1 MLYNIYSVRDQ
12 GWERALVVARP
23 EDRGAPEGDFVKWL
37 GASEVPR
44 AMHWETLLSG
54 TEDPRMY
61 RSDFLRFYNLDL
73 VQRELK
79 KIYQDTHPLGKG
91 TIARKVREKI
101 HPPDLSRP
109 KSWKYWAQRTADA
122 VLAEMKRR
130 GLNIKNL
137 LNRRNFEEAML
148 ELWCI

>member
-23 EDRGAPEGDFVKWL
+23 TDRGAPEGDFVKWL
-37 GASEVPR
+37 GACEAPR
-44 AMHWETLLSG
+44 VMYWETRSDG
-54 TEDPRMY
+54 SEDPRVY
-61 RSDFLRFYNLDL
+61 QPDFLHFYKLDL

-79 KIYQDTHPLGKG
+79 KIYPDTHPLGKD

-101 HPPDLSRP
+101 HPPDLSRSQ
-109 KSWKYWAQRTADA
+109 SWKYWAQRTADA

-130 GLNIKNL
+130 GFNIKHP
-137 LNRRNFEEAML
+137 LNRKHFEEAML
-148 ELWCI
+148 ELWRI

>member
-12 GWERALVVARP
+12 GWERALVIARP

-37 GASEVPR
+37 GATHNPEYVYPDDNNELHYKTACGGFSR
-44 AMHWETLLSG
+44 
-54 TEDPRMY
+54 
-61 RSDFLRFYNLDL
+61 LDL

-79 KIYQDTHPLGKG
+79 KIYPDTHPLGRG

-109 KSWKYWAQRTADA
+109 RSWKYWGQRTADA

-130 GLNIKNL
+130 GLNIKNQL
-137 LNRRNFEEAML
+137 SRKHFEEAIL
-148 ELWCI
+148 ELWRI